1 MLPAE
6 NKTVIISCVEEVI
19 KGLLS
24 KVMNQGQLERTGDL
38 AAVDIVEV
46 DALSGQQQRR
56 DSWADHS
63 SWHLNSNEF
72 KMSDGSG
79 TLLTTRLINGGLVM
93 ALLCSSLNGCSRGDI
108 MEAISIS
115 SAIAGAAA
123 AITIVAVHKATER
136 QHQAAREQ
144 AGFAQ
149 QMIEQHG
156 TRGLKRSRYI
166 AVATLREPDSE
177 GAKSLMIFDTQTE
190 QVVGNRVY
198 DVKTEPK
205 TGQFGKFETYS
216 AEYVGTGRY

>member
-1 MLPAE
+1 MAAKE
-6 NKTVIISCVEEVI
+6 NRAVIRTFIAKVI
-19 KGLLS
+19 
-24 KVMNQGQLERTGDL
+24 NQGQLERTDDL
-38 AAVDIVEV
+38 AAVDIVEIDV
-46 DALSGQQQRR
+46 LSGQQQRR

-63 SWHLNSNEF
+63 SWHLNSGEF
-72 KMSDGSG
+72 EMFDGSRR
-79 TLLTTRLINGGLVM
+79 LLTTRLINGGLVM
-93 ALLCSSLNGCSRGDI
+93 ALFCSSLNGCSRGDI

-123 AITIVAVHKATER
+123 VIAIVAVHQATER
-136 QHQAAREQ
+136 QRRAAREQ

-156 TRGLKRSRYI
+156 TRGLKSSRYI

-205 TGQFGKFETYS
+205 AGQFCKFETYS
-216 AEYVGTGRY
+216 AEYVGTGRYYPTL

>member
-1 MLPAE
+1 MQPAE
-6 NKTVIISCVEEVI
+6 NKTVIISFVEEV
-19 KGLLS
+19 
-24 KVMNQGQLERTGDL
+24 VNQGQLERADDL
-38 AAVDIVEV
+38 VAVDIVEV
-46 DALSGQQQRR
+46 DTLSGQQQRGVN
-56 DSWADHS
+56 WADQS
-63 SWHLNSNEF
+63 SWHLKSNEF
-72 KMSDGSG
+72 EIFDGSG
-79 TLLTTRLINGGLVM
+79 TLLTTRLIIGGLGM
-93 ALLCSSLNGCSRGDI
+93 ALWCSSLNGCSRGDI

-123 AITIVAVHKATER
+123 VITIVAVHKATER
-136 QHQAAREQ
+136 QRQAAREQ
-144 AGFAQ
+144 ADFAQ

-205 TGQFGKFETYS
+205 NGQFGKFETYS

>member
-1 MLPAE
+1 MAAKE
-6 NKTVIISCVEEVI
+6 SRAVIRTFVE
-19 KGLLS
+19 
-24 KVMNQGQLERTGDL
+24 KVLNQGQLGRTADL

-46 DALSGQQQRR
+46 DTLSGQQQRR
-56 DSWADHS
+56 DSWADQS
-63 SWHLNSNEF
+63 SWYLKSNEF
-72 KMSDGSG
+72 EMFDGSG
-79 TLLTTRLINGGLVM
+79 TLLTTRLIIGGLGI

-123 AITIVAVHKATER
+123 VITIVAVHKATER
-136 QHQAAREQ
+136 QRQAAREQ

-198 DVKTEPK
+198 EVKTEPK
-205 TGQFGKFETYS
+205 NGQFGKFETYS
-216 AEYVGTGRY
+216 AEYVGTGQY